1 MIQRIQSIFL
11 LLAGGLAFALLGIPF
26 AGTSETVS
34 ASTLFSDGRYSIQD
48 SPALLVF
55 YLLGGA
61 LAIGSIFLYK
71 RRSLQIRMGIFSFI
85 AILIGMVLTVLL
97 FLQDPVMDQ
106 QVMPDDR
113 LGVYFPFVALI
124 ALLLAQRYIRKD
136 DKLVQSMDR
145 LR

>member
-1 MIQRIQSIFL
+1 MIQRIQSLFL

-26 AGTSETVS
+26 AGTPETVS
-34 ASTLFSDGRYSIQD
+34 ASVLFMDGSYSIQD
-48 SPALLVF
+48 SPALLAF

-71 RRSLQIRMGIFSFI
+71 RRTLQIRVGIFAFI
-85 AILIGMVLTVLL
+85 AILIGMILTVLL

-106 QVMPDDR
+106 PVQPDDR
-113 LGVYFPFVALI
+113 LGVYMPFLALVALI
-124 ALLLAQRYIRKD
+124 LAQRYIRKD
-136 DKLVQSMDR
+136 ETLVRSMDR